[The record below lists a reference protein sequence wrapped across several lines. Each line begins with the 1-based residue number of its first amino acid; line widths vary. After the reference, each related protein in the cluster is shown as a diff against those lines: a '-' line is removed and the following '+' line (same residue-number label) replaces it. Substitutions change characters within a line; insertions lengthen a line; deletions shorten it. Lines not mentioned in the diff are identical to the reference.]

1 MIIVSQDK
9 KTLVNFNNIAHL
21 FIPEEGSFSNGKY
34 KICYGNLAG
43 SRSDLGEYKELGVIA
58 DIKDIEPKIED
69 EDYYQCDVPKGEISM
84 EFELS
89 KKDEKKLRNTLIPKT
104 KKEKINIYNKN
115 KNNFRNF
122 IKRK

>member
-1 MIIVSQDK
+1 MTKIKERSKLYIE
-9 KTLVNFNNIAHL
+9 VN
-21 FIPEEGSFSNGKY
+21 
-34 KICYGNLAG
+34 
-43 SRSDLGEYKELGVIA
+43 GEYRELGVIA

-69 EDYYQCDVPKGEISM
+69 EDYYQYDVPKEGFSM

>member
-1 MIIVSQDK
+1 MTKIKEKSKLYIE
-9 KTLVNFNNIAHL
+9 VN
-21 FIPEEGSFSNGKY
+21 
-34 KICYGNLAG
+34 
-43 SRSDLGEYKELGVIA
+43 GEYKELGVIA
-58 DIKDIEPKIED
+58 DIKDIEPEIED
-69 EDYYQCDVPKGEISM
+69 EDYYQYDGSKEGFSM

-89 KKDEKKLRNTLIPKT
+89 EKDEKKLRNTLIPKT

>member
-1 MIIVSQDK
+1 MTKIKERSKLYIEV
-9 KTLVNFNNIAHL
+9 
-21 FIPEEGSFSNGKY
+21 NGKY
-34 KICYGNLAG
+34 
-43 SRSDLGEYKELGVIA
+43 RELGVIA
-58 DIKDIEPKIED
+58 DIKDIEPEIED
-69 EDYYQCDVPKGEISM
+69 EDYYQYDVPEEEFSM

>member
-1 MIIVSQDK
+1 MTKIKERSKLYIE
-9 KTLVNFNNIAHL
+9 VN
-21 FIPEEGSFSNGKY
+21 
-34 KICYGNLAG
+34 
-43 SRSDLGEYKELGVIA
+43 GEYRELGVIA
-58 DIKDIEPKIED
+58 DIKDIEPEIED
-69 EDYYQCDVPKGEISM
+69 ENYYQYDVPKEGFSM

-89 KKDEKKLRNTLIPKT
+89 EKDEKKLRNTLIPKT

>member
-1 MIIVSQDK
+1 MTKIKEKSKLYIE
-9 KTLVNFNNIAHL
+9 VN
-21 FIPEEGSFSNGKY
+21 
-34 KICYGNLAG
+34 
-43 SRSDLGEYKELGVIA
+43 GEYKELGVIA
-58 DIKDIEPKIED
+58 DIKDIEPEIED
-69 EDYYQCDVPKGEISM
+69 EDYYQYDVSKEGFSM

-89 KKDEKKLRNTLIPKT
+89 EKDEKKLRNTLIPKT